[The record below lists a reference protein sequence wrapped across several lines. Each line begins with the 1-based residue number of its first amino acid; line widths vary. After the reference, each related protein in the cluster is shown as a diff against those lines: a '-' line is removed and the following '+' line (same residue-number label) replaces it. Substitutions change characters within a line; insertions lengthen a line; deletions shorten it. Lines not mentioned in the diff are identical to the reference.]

1 MCAGGQKW
9 DHLVTNEFAL
19 LSHSKIDEPS
29 CEGFELLGRI
39 FLKDHCTLSMQT
51 EENKNS
57 SEDFVWKL
65 RCQMNFFFFLSE
77 RLSCYVV
84 LLKTNG

>member
-29 CEGFELLGRI
+29 CEDFELLGRI
-39 FLKDHCTLSMQT
+39 SLKDHCTLNMRT
-51 EENKNS
+51 KKNTKNP
-57 SEDFVWKL
+57 SERFGWKL
-65 RCQMNFFFFLSE
+65 QSQIDTFFSE
-77 RLSCYVV
+77 RLSCCVD
-84 LLKTNG
+84 LFNIND